1 MTEIQEIIKKFLSV
15 ENNLNKIRNVFSRH
29 NIKEDLDNFLS
40 EMVSCFIDG
49 DLDASIVGDYI
60 SEEFDLTPQEGEQIS
75 DELYDEILYEIYD
88 ELDENYNIHQK
99 ELNEFEK
106 TFLSSN
112 NEEVIKSTESLSDQ
126 SDQVQQN
133 NLTQKYNTFSISS
146 LFQNILAAEESFKSK
161 YFIGGI
167 LNTTGIKEEFYEAL
181 NSSDKIKVAGALRV
195 LAGAGQLGVSF
206 ANDQRYLDFWG
217 NFLERHYGLE
227 IKQKFLVE
235 PSNKKYF
242 VEFLRFALEKRLN
255 FNIEES
261 AMIGMGLA
269 SLCGASG
276 ESALAEMAYGDEQLG
291 RFVWNE

>member
-133 NLTQKYNTFSISS
+133 NLTQKYNAFSISS
-146 LFQNILAAEESFKSK
+146 LFQNILAAEEMFSQK
-161 YFIGGI
+161 YLVNGV
-167 LNTTGIKEEFYEAL
+167 LNSAGVKEEFYEAL
-181 NSSDKIKVAGALRV
+181 NGSDKIKVVGALRV
-195 LAGAGQLGVSF
+195 LAGAGQLGASF
-206 ANDQRYLDFWG
+206 ASDQRYLDFWG
-217 NFLERHYGLE
+217 NFLKRHYGVE

-255 FNIEES
+255 FNTKES

-269 SLCGASG
+269 SLCGEAG
-276 ESALAEMAYGDEQLG
+276 ENDLAEMAYGDESKNG
-291 RFVWNE
+291 FVWNE